1 LKMAWVARHGEEVVN
16 ARVGG
21 LLSGVVRGFGRM
33 LLCGVVAPLHALL
46 LEMLGSRNV
55 AWRVLAVLKADAT

>member
-1 LKMAWVARHGEEVVN
+1 MAWVARHGDEVVT

-21 LLSGVVRGFGRM
+21 RLLSGVVRGLGRM
-33 LLCGVVAPLHALL
+33 LLCGVVAPLHGLL
-46 LEMLGSRNV
+46 LEMLRGRNV

>member
-1 LKMAWVARHGEEVVN
+1 MAWVARQGEEVVN

-21 LLSGVVRGFGRM
+21 GLLSGVARGFGRM
-33 LLCGVVAPLHALL
+33 LLCGGVAPLHALL